1 MASPSISQL
10 INPFGASGTSGVAII
25 QSKLGEIIANVFGI
39 LGIILLV
46 LFVSGGA
53 MMLFSMGKPDKFNKG
68 VETLKWAVIGII
80 TIFLSYGILIF
91 IFKLFPQI
99 ISSTTP

>member
-1 MASPSISQL
+1 MGDVTIKEL
-10 INPFGASGTSGVAII
+10 INPFGTSGLSGVAII
-25 QSKLGEIIANVFGI
+25 QGKIGEIIASVFGI

-46 LFVSGGA
+46 LFVYGGA
-53 MMLFSMGKPDKFNKG
+53 MMLFSMGKPDNFNKG

-80 TIFLSYGILIF
+80 TIFLSYGILLF

-99 ISSTTP
+99 ISSTTS